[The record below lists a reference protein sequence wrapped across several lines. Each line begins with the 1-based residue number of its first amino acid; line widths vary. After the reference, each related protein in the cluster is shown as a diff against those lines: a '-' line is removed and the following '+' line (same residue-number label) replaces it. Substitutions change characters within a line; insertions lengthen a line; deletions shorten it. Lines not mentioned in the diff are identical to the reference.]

1 VQAGDRRVERCLVAG
16 GAGADQGALDR
27 RDDEAGEGGGVL
39 RADAFLAQRGGDRRF
54 PALEGRGRGGGQG
67 RVLRPGEGGGGAG
80 AAEPLGVVLDPA
92 AEHLAEGAEGL
103 GEPELGER
111 AFDRGADLPALE
123 LGRLDREL
131 RLAAGEVVVDR
142 AARGLAAGGDVAQLH
157 PGVALLGQQ
166 PAGAVQQPVAPV
178 AAGRLERFGVG
189 DSRYAHGHSIV
200 AATMYDRGHRAS
212 VLIACTGAFLVF
224 LDTTIVNIAF
234 PDISASFPEAS
245 RGLLSWVLDGY
256 FVVIAALLVP
266 AGGLADR
273 FGHKRVFLGGLALFT
288 ATSLLCAVA
297 PSLEALIAFRVLQ
310 GAGAAAIAPTSL
322 AIVLDSFPAEKRATG
337 VGLWGAAAA
346 AAAATGPTLGA
357 ALVELDSWRLV
368 FLVNLPLG
376 AALLVAGRRL
386 LPRQE
391 LADSRLPDLPGALM
405 LALGLAAVTLGIVE
419 GNDWG
424 WTGGGTLAAF
434 AAAAM
439 LLGAVVVRSLR
450 HPRPIVEPALFS
462 HRSFTLG
469 NLGTL
474 LFAAA
479 FFSLI
484 LGNVLFLTTVWGYS
498 ILGAG
503 AAALPGPA
511 LTTIVSG
518 PAGRLADRFGHRA
531 VIVPGTIVFAAGAMV
546 LRSAGADPDYLGLWL
561 PGATLTGI
569 GIGLAFPTLGSAA
582 VRDVADDRFA
592 TASAVNAA
600 FRQVGAVLG
609 TAILIAIVGEPA
621 NLAAALDVSDSAYL
635 FAVIASLVSG
645 AVALGLRRRQVV
657 DDPAKERGGLVGPP
671 LPSD

>member
-1 VQAGDRRVERCLVAG
+1 
-16 GAGADQGALDR
+16 
-27 RDDEAGEGGGVL
+27 
-39 RADAFLAQRGGDRRF
+39 
-54 PALEGRGRGGGQG
+54 
-67 RVLRPGEGGGGAG
+67 
-80 AAEPLGVVLDPA
+80 
-92 AEHLAEGAEGL
+92 
-103 GEPELGER
+103 
-111 AFDRGADLPALE
+111 
-123 LGRLDREL
+123 
-131 RLAAGEVVVDR
+131 
-142 AARGLAAGGDVAQLH
+142 
-157 PGVALLGQQ
+157 
-166 PAGAVQQPVAPV
+166 
-178 AAGRLERFGVG
+178 
-189 DSRYAHGHSIV
+189 
-200 AATMYDRGHRAS
+200 MYDRGHRAS

-273 FGHKRVFLGGLALFT
+273 FGHKRVFLWGLGLFT
-288 ATSLLCAVA
+288 LTSLLCAVA

-322 AIVLDSFPAEKRATG
+322 AIILDSFPSEKRATG
-337 VGLWGAAAA
+337 VGLWAAAPA
-346 AAAATGPTLGA
+346 SAAATGPTLAA
-357 ALVELDSWRLV
+357 ALADLAASRLV

-376 AALLVAGRRL
+376 AALLLAGRRL
-386 LPRQE
+386 LPQQALR
-391 LADSRLPDLPGALM
+391 DTRLPDLPGALM

-424 WTGGGTLAAF
+424 WTGAGTLAAF
-434 AAAAM
+434 AAAA
-439 LLGAVVVRSLR
+439 LLIAGVAGRSLR
-450 HPRPIVEPALFS
+450 HPRPIVEPELFT
-462 HRSFTLG
+462 HRSFSLG

-498 ILGAG
+498 ILSAG
-503 AAALPGPA
+503 MAALPGPA
-511 LTTIVSG
+511 MTTIVSG

-531 VIVPGTIVFAAGAMV
+531 VIVPGTLVFAAGTMV
-546 LRSAGADPDYLGLWL
+546 LRSAGAVPDYVGTWL
-561 PGATLTGI
+561 PGAILTGI

-582 VRDVADDRFA
+582 VREIADDRFA

-621 NLAAALDVSDSAYL
+621 GLSEALDVSNGAYL
-635 FAVIASLVSG
+635 FAAIAALASG
-645 AVALGLRRRQVV
+645 AVALGLSRQQARTPMEIGE
-657 DDPAKERGGLVGPP
+657 PAPASLG
-671 LPSD
+671 D